1 MVLYTG
7 SVRFLVAF
15 ACLAAVAALG
25 GCHPGGVYAG
35 DPGAFHDLDRGHTN
49 GRQFDFVT
57 NKPDGDDWQ
66 IRIRGSALWAAYS
79 KGDKSDQ
86 LGTAN
91 LTPKEMKKVWKMI
104 DDLGLDDRD
113 KGKQDPDEG
122 YVTLR
127 LREPGLGVDDP
138 AEIHTVYVS
147 RDEPGD
153 DVTDLAIY
161 LQDLVS
167 KYFKEKPNF

>member
-1 MVLYTG
+1 MR
-7 SVRFLVAF
+7 SVRV
-15 ACLAAVAALG
+15 LAVSVLFAVAACHAG
-25 GCHPGGVYAG
+25 GSYGPSTGFG
-35 DPGAFHDLDRGHTN
+35 DDLDRGETN

-66 IRIRGSALWAAYS
+66 IRIRGASLWAAYS
-79 KGDKSDQ
+79 NGAKSDQ

-91 LTPKEMKKVWKMI
+91 LSAKEVKKVWELV
-104 DDLGLDDRD
+104 DALGIPDRK

-127 LREPGLGVDDP
+127 LREPGGSDNDADLY
-138 AEIHTVYVS
+138 TVYVS
-147 RDEPGD
+147 RAEPGD
-153 DVTDLAIY
+153 DVTSLAEY
-161 LQDLVS
+161 LQDLIS

>member
-1 MVLYTG
+1 MR
-7 SVRFLVAF
+7 SVRSFTA
-15 ACLAAVAALG
+15 AAVAAALG
-25 GCHPGGVYAG
+25 LAACHAGGDYAPTGRAPG
-35 DPGAFHDLDRGHTN
+35 DIDRGETN
-49 GRQFDFVT
+49 GSQFDFVT

-66 IRIRGSALWAAYS
+66 IRIRGASLWAAYS
-79 KGDKSDQ
+79 KGEKSDQ

-91 LTPKEMKKVWKMI
+91 LTDKEVKKVWKLI
-104 DDLGLDDRD
+104 DALDMPERK

-127 LREPGLGVDDP
+127 LRVPSDSDDDP
-138 AEIHTVYVS
+138 QHSIYTSFAP

-153 DVTDLAIY
+153 DVEELATY
-161 LQDLVS
+161 LQDLIG